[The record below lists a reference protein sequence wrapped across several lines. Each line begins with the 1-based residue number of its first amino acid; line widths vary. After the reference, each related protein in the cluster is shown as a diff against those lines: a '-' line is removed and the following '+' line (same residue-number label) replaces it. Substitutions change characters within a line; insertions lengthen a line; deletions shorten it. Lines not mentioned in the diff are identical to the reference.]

1 MKSKLAPGCESAQS
15 AALAPLNGGDHDLL
29 VRRRGAVSV
38 APPAGIDTLYS
49 LRITQARR
57 CTAYRNGDFIR
68 FLTIAPDYDSTYGR
82 K

>member
-1 MKSKLAPGCESAQS
+1 MIERGEC
-15 AALAPLNGGDHDLL
+15 GGRATTHGHHDLL